1 MTCSWKISYI
11 DRGKRQKKRESTINK
26 TIDFYYS
33 WRDKI
38 ANNSSNNNN
47 KSTAK
52 WKRKHESNIAQ
63 YQEMNFQLIENETT
77 SLFFSFSLA
86 NLCLSF
92 PWKMLLVF
100 SCRFFWN
107 IYVFLLVFVLQNERL
122 KGRTTIATTKDFD
135 SSSSSS
141 SECDTDTGNCFF
153 FFYFCFVSFCSVS
166 TWNFQGSHT
175 KVQRNKLWK
184 TLSKNTHKFA
194 ETNKVNKMEC
204 RCSKIDLIYET

>member
-153 FFYFCFVSFCSVS
+153 LLLFLLRFILFRFNLELSRISHQSS
-166 TWNFQGSHT
+166 TKQI
-175 KVQRNKLWK
+175 
-184 TLSKNTHKFA
+184 
-194 ETNKVNKMEC
+194 MENV
-204 RCSKIDLIYET
+204 E